1 MRLLT
6 AGSLVRVQLG
16 EPKKSVGTT
25 LTDFFI
31 LYFICFA
38 KQICL
43 VFSFSR
49 VFSYV
54 FLLTVYQKLMQI
66 FLIDVS
72 ESSGKYYQT
81 INYSLSYHST
91 KEQDDLAKE
100 KANRIIEYLELDS
113 KSDYQKILEIYNFIA
128 QNVEYDLDR
137 KDDNS
142 TEIEHSAYAAL
153 CERKAVCQG
162 YALSLYRLMLLA
174 GIDCRIVT
182 GKLNGEDH
190 AWNIVRL
197 NGKYYYLDATM
208 DRMADFY
215 RLFLVSTNEV
225 KDYELSP
232 EFLTDKFKNQYDI
245 ATERYENGTERIT

>member
-1 MRLLT
+1 
-6 AGSLVRVQLG
+6 
-16 EPKKSVGTT
+16 
-25 LTDFFI
+25 
-31 LYFICFA
+31 
-38 KQICL
+38 
-43 VFSFSR
+43 
-49 VFSYV
+49 
-54 FLLTVYQKLMQI
+54 MQI

-142 TEIEHSAYAAL
+142 TEIEHSAYATL